1 MAKFDHGGGC
11 PCGLHRECEPNC
23 VLLYKEEKMSDNH
36 DFGFSFT
43 TEEEMTVVQ
52 ENNEKAE
59 KLRDM
64 IMPLLMNLKKNPDK
78 DIIKWEGAARIK
90 SIDSFI
96 KKMNKLVDG

>member
-1 MAKFDHGGGC
+1 MDGTPIVRKST
-11 PCGLHRECEPNC
+11 N
-23 VLLYKEEKMSDNH
+23 VTSTQEKTDMQEDH

-78 DIIKWEGAARIK
+78 DIIKWEGDARIK
-90 SIDSFI
+90 SIDAFI